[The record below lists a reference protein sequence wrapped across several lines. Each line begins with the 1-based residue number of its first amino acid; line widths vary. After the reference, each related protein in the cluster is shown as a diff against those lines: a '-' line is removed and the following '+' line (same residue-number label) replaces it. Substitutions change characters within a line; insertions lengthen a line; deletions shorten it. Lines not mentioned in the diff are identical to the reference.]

1 MLVISFLLM
10 KTAGYIF
17 FPWLSSDK
25 FDNIKVSTQIV
36 IKLVYVEILPLP
48 PYKVRRS
55 VHLK

>member
-10 KTAGYIF
+10 KTAAYIF

-36 IKLVYVEILPLP
+36 ITLVYVEIRPLP
-48 PYKVRRS
+48 PYKVR
-55 VHLK
+55 